1 MMAGL
6 DEVAEEGDGNESSD
20 GDSGKKDQAAEYV
33 AL

>member
-20 GDSGKKDQAAEYV
+20 GDSGKKDKGEYV